1 MKINERVKLVRN
13 KLNMNQTEFGARIA
27 IAQTYLSQIEKG
39 DRELT
44 EKLSKLICF
53 EFGVN
58 EAWLISGTG
67 EMFFE
72 RDRDESITIWA
83 SKITRDDYNNEFVK
97 NFANMLT
104 KLDESDWKTIEK
116 MMLLME
122 NENSSK

>member
-1 MKINERVKLVRN
+1 MKTNERVKLIRN
-13 KLNMNQTEFGARIA
+13 KLKLNQTDFGSRIA

-58 EAWLISGTG
+58 ETWLNSGEG

-72 RDRDESITIWA
+72 PDREEAITIWA
-83 SKITRDDYNNEFVK
+83 AKITRDDYDNDFVRK
-97 NFANMLT
+97 FANMLT
-104 KLDESDWKTIEK
+104 KLDENDWKTIEK
-116 MMLLME
+116 MMILME
-122 NENSSK
+122 QDNINK